1 MAYQTGT
8 AQGSTNPCFD
18 VRDEALGAARRELAA
33 APANL
38 PRPLVVLAGW
48 RSPPMP
54 DGGVLARIGPMIPG
68 ARDTLSIT
76 YASLWTIES
85 AARRVVARVQERF
98 PRTGKSDTTEVDVV
112 AISMGGLVAR
122 LAASDSFAKS
132 QRRLRIARLFTLATP
147 HRGAKLASF
156 IRPDP
161 AARAM
166 RPGSEFLRSLDD
178 DLTRASFDLTCY
190 AHLRDWWVG
199 ARNTSP
205 PGRVP
210 IWCEPRGAFGRWFG
224 HFAINFDPRVLT
236 DVALRLRGMK
246 PLSRVGDE
254 PPTD

>member
-8 AQGSTNPCFD
+8 AQSSTNPCFD
-18 VRDEALGAARRELAA
+18 VSDDALHAARCMLGAS
-33 APANL
+33 PANL

-54 DGGVLARIGPMIPG
+54 DGGVLARVGPMIPG
-68 ARDTLSIT
+68 ARDTLSVT
-76 YASLWTIES
+76 YGSLWTIDS
-85 AARRVVARVQERF
+85 AARRVVARVQDRF
-98 PRTGKSDTTEVDVV
+98 PHTGTTDTAEVDVI

-156 IRPDP
+156 VRPDP
-161 AARAM
+161 AAAAM
-166 RPGSEFLRSLDD
+166 RPGSDFLRSLDIE
-178 DLTRASFDLTCY
+178 LARSTFELTCY
-190 AHLRDWWVG
+190 AQLRDWWVG

-210 IWCEPRGAFGRWFG
+210 IWCEPRGAFGRCFS

-236 DVALRLRGMK
+236 DVALRLRGMT

>member
-1 MAYQTGT
+1 MAHQTGPVNPLV
-8 AQGSTNPCFD
+8 NPCFD
-18 VRDEALGAARRELAA
+18 VSDDALRAARRDLAA
-33 APANL
+33 SPANL

-54 DGGVLARIGPMIPG
+54 DGGVLARIAPLIPG

-76 YASLWTIES
+76 YASLWTIDS

-98 PRTGKSDTTEVDVV
+98 PAPGTSDTAEVDVI

-122 LAASDSFAKS
+122 LAAGDAFAQS
-132 QRRLRIARLFTLATP
+132 NRRLRVTRLFTLATP
-147 HRGAKLASF
+147 HRGARLATL

-161 AARAM
+161 AAAAM

-178 DLTRASFDLTCY
+178 GLARSTFELTCY
-190 AHLRDWWVG
+190 AQLRDWWVG
-199 ARNTSP
+199 ARNTAP

-210 IWCEPRGAFGRWFG
+210 IWCEPRDAFGRWLS
-224 HFAINFDPRVLT
+224 HFAINFNPRVLT
-236 DVALRLRGMK
+236 DVALRLRGMT
-246 PLSRVGDE
+246 PLSREGRE

>member
-1 MAYQTGT
+1 MAHQTVPVNLLV
-8 AQGSTNPCFD
+8 NPCFD
-18 VRDEALGAARRELAA
+18 VRDEALTAAQNSLAES
-33 APANL
+33 PANL

-54 DGGVLARIGPMIPG
+54 DGGVLARLGPMIPG
-68 ARDTLSIT
+68 ARDTLSVT

-98 PRTGKSDTTEVDVV
+98 PHTGTSDTAEVDVI

-122 LAASDSFAKS
+122 LAASGSFAKA

-147 HRGAKLASF
+147 HRGARLASF
-156 IRPDP
+156 VRPDP
-161 AARAM
+161 AAAAM

-178 DLTRASFDLTCY
+178 ELARSSFELTCY
-190 AHLRDWWVG
+190 AQLRDWWVG

-205 PGRVP
+205 PGHVP
-210 IWCEPRGAFGRWFG
+210 IWCEPRDAFGRWLS
-224 HFAINFDPRVLT
+224 HFAINFNPRVLT
-236 DVALRLRGMK
+236 DVALRLRGMT
-246 PLSRVGDE
+246 PLSREGAA

>member
-8 AQGSTNPCFD
+8 AQSSTNPCFD
-18 VRDEALGAARRELAA
+18 VSDDALHAARCMLGAS
-33 APANL
+33 PANL

-54 DGGVLARIGPMIPG
+54 DGGVLARVGPMIPG
-68 ARDTLSIT
+68 ARDTLSVT
-76 YASLWTIES
+76 YASLWTIDS

-98 PRTGKSDTTEVDVV
+98 PHTGTTDTAEVDVI

-156 IRPDP
+156 VRPDP
-161 AARAM
+161 AAAAM
-166 RPGSEFLRSLDD
+166 RPGSDFLRSLDNE
-178 DLTRASFDLTCY
+178 LARSSFELTCY
-190 AHLRDWWVG
+190 AQLRDWWVG

-210 IWCEPRGAFGRWFG
+210 IWCEPRGAFGRCFS

-236 DVALRLRGMK
+236 DVALRLRGMT
-246 PLSRVGDE
+246 PLSRIGDE

>member
-8 AQGSTNPCFD
+8 AHRSTNPCFD
-18 VRDEALGAARRELAA
+18 VSDDALRAARRSLAES
-33 APANL
+33 PANL

-54 DGGVLARIGPMIPG
+54 DGGVLARLGPMIPG

-98 PRTGKSDTTEVDVV
+98 PQAGTSDTTEVDVI

-122 LAASDSFAKS
+122 LAASDAFAKS

-147 HRGAKLASF
+147 HRGARLASL

-161 AARAM
+161 AAAAM

-178 DLTRASFDLTCY
+178 DLARATFDLTCY
-190 AHLRDWWVG
+190 AQLRDWWVG

-210 IWCEPRGAFGRWFG
+210 IWCEPRGAFGRWLS
-224 HFAINFDPRVLT
+224 HFAINFNPRVLT
-236 DVALRLRGMK
+236 DGALRLRGMT
-246 PLSRVGDE
+246 PLSREGAA